1 MDITTRQNIQIRGVQ
16 LEDAPKIIDGLHAR
30 GQTSFRSNPTPNPSH
45 NPNP

>member
-30 GQTSFRSNPTPNPSH
+30 GQTSFHSNPTP
-45 NPNP
+45 